1 MDKDIL
7 ILIINLAYNL
17 VIVYAI
23 AISAMFLIACILIFS
38 NRRFNSTLS
47 KKTESNELSVTLA
60 ADESKAKD
68 DNKNK
73 KEQ

>member
-7 ILIINLAYNL
+7 VLIINLGYNL

-23 AISAMFLIACILIFS
+23 AVSAMFLIACILIFS

-47 KKTESNELSVTLA
+47 KKNESNELSVTLA
-60 ADESKAKD
+60 ADESKAEVD
-68 DNKNK
+68 KNK